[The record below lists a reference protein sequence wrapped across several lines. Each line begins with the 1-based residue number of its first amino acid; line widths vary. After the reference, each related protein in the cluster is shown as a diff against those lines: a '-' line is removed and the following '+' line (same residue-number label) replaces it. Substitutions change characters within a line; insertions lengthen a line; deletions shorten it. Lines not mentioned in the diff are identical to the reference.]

1 MTKYLSFEK
10 QSTVMY
16 DLDDEDAHII
26 ERNKNFWHISSRIL
40 GQTEDV
46 DKLQLD
52 WTSIHDHT

>member
-16 DLDDEDAHII
+16 DLDDQII